1 MFDQF
6 NGMNKGIK

>member
-6 NGMNKGIK
+6 N